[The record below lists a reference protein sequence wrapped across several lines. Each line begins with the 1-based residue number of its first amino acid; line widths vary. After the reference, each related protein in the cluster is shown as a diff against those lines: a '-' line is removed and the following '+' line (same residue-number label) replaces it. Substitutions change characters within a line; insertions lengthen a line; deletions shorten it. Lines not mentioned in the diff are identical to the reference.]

1 MDNNPIKRALKHR
14 GRDIKWLAST
24 LNKDYTSL
32 CKRIKD
38 QTFSIKELNAIL
50 LHLEL
55 RPHILFIDKE
65 GNIL

>member
-24 LNKDYTSL
+24 LRKDYTSL

-38 QTFSIKELNAIL
+38 KSFTLKEMEAIL
-50 LHLEL
+50 LHLDL
-55 RPHILFIDKE
+55 YLIPTIIDKDR
-65 GNIL
+65 NVV